1 MKKLYRE
8 MRTLGLNATR
18 AFIAAKMM
26 SKPPSVAWCAGAKE
40 AIARGM
46 QEWSDHHCRVFI
58 ENGLAWP
65 VHMIDALRDYRVKA
79 I

>member
-26 SKPPSVAWCAGAKE
+26 SKAPPVAWKPDDKE
-40 AIARGM
+40 AIAHGM

-65 VHMIDALRDYRVKA
+65 VAMIDALRDYRLKA